1 MILAAFV
8 KQNPSKS
15 VMPGCDDHRAMPRK
29 KQKVVILQEHES
41 AGKVWKSM
49 EMSGKALKKEEFG
62 GVYVSDSPIRL
73 W

>member
-1 MILAAFV
+1 
-8 KQNPSKS
+8 
-15 VMPGCDDHRAMPRK
+15 MPGVDDLRAMPRK
-29 KQKVVILQEHES
+29 KQKDIILQEHES

-49 EMSGKALKKEEFG
+49 EMSGKALKKEEYG